1 MMKKEGEGGY
11 VDGKDGTTAQ
21 GLTTI
26 YHASWVI
33 HVPHFSSEGHG
44 KKRHEIHLG
53 LLYPA

>member
-33 HVPHFSSEGHG
+33 VPHFSSEGHG
-44 KKRHEIHLG
+44 KKG
-53 LLYPA
+53 MKFT